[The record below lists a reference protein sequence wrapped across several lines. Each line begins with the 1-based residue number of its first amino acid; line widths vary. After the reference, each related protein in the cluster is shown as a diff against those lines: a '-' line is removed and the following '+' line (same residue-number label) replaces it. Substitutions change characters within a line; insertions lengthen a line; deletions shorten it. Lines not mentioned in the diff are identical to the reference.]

1 MYTKV
6 PDESISVLITDG
18 ESNYALYVLQCLSR
32 IKNLKVYILSN
43 DPWARIRFSR
53 DATQFIS
60 YINKNGDEGI
70 LTAIF
75 DAVKK
80 TKVDVVLPV
89 DSYTIRLLSS
99 RGGAIAQLT
108 SIVPLPNTESLDIA
122 EDKWLL
128 AGWLQEN
135 KIPCPPTILY
145 QTNTGFDEVLT
156 SFPFPVLIKPK
167 KGSGGVGIEFFDTQS
182 ALNRFC
188 NEHATSGEYIIQSY
202 INGYDID
209 CSVLCV
215 GGEILAYTIQKGI
228 MYSTKRVSWPSG
240 IDFLYDEATFN
251 IVKEL
256 AEKFKWS
263 GIVHIDLRYDEK
275 DKQVKIIE
283 MNPRFWASVSAST
296 FAGVNF
302 PYIACL
308 AALNREL
315 PKVEFQP
322 KRVVRSGAAIRIL
335 AQGIVHRKQKDLYFD
350 NSFIEFSLRDPLPNV
365 VSKFSKIYNK
375 VFSKK

>member
-6 PDESISVLITDG
+6 PGESFSVLITDG

-60 YINKNGDEGI
+60 YANKKGDEGI
-70 LTAIF
+70 LTAIL
-75 DAVKK
+75 DAVKM
-80 TKVDVVLPV
+80 TRVDVVLPV

-99 RGGAIAQLT
+99 RGGAISQLT
-108 SIVPLPNTESLDIA
+108 SIVPLPNINELDIA

-128 AGWLQEN
+128 SGWLKEN
-135 KIPCPPTILY
+135 NIACPSTILY
-145 QTNTGFDEVLT
+145 HTDHTFDEAL
-156 SFPFPVLIKPK
+156 SNFSFPVLIKPR
-167 KGSGGVGIEFFDTQS
+167 KGSGGVGIEFFDNPS
-182 ALNRFC
+182 ALYRFC
-188 NEHATSGEYIIQSY
+188 KEHITSEEYIIQSF

-209 CSVLCV
+209 CSILCA
-215 GGEILAYTIQKGI
+215 GGKILAYTIQKGF
-228 MYSTKRVSWPSG
+228 MYSNKRVSWPSG

-256 AEKFKWS
+256 AEKFNWS

-308 AALNREL
+308 AALNRDL

-335 AQGIVHRKQKDLYFD
+335 AQHMVHRKQKDLYFD

>member
-1 MYTKV
+1 
-6 PDESISVLITDG
+6 
-18 ESNYALYVLQCLSR
+18 
-32 IKNLKVYILSN
+32 
-43 DPWARIRFSR
+43 
-53 DATQFIS
+53 
-60 YINKNGDEGI
+60 
-70 LTAIF
+70 
-75 DAVKK
+75 
-80 TKVDVVLPV
+80 
-89 DSYTIRLLSS
+89 
-99 RGGAIAQLT
+99 
-108 SIVPLPNTESLDIA
+108 
-122 EDKWLL
+122 
-128 AGWLQEN
+128 
-135 KIPCPPTILY
+135 
-145 QTNTGFDEVLT
+145 
-156 SFPFPVLIKPK
+156 
-167 KGSGGVGIEFFDTQS
+167 
-182 ALNRFC
+182 
-188 NEHATSGEYIIQSY
+188 
-202 INGYDID
+202 
-209 CSVLCV
+209 
-215 GGEILAYTIQKGI
+215 
-228 MYSTKRVSWPSG
+228 MYSNKRVSWPSG

-256 AEKFKWS
+256 AEKFNWS

-308 AALNREL
+308 AALNRDL

-335 AQGIVHRKQKDLYFD
+335 AQHMVHRKQKDLYFD